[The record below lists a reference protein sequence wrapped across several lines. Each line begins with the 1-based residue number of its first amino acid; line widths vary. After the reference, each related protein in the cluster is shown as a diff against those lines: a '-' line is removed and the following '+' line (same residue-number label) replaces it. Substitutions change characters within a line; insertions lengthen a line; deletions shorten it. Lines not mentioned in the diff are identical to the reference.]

1 MSKIFRAIGLMSGTS
16 LDGIDLALIETD
28 GGDYIKLLN
37 FDYLPYSDD
46 FQNNIRE
53 VIFNPSSLHKIKLL
67 EYEITKFHI
76 QIVKNFLADNHIKSA
91 DIDVIGFHGQTI
103 YHNPA
108 LQVSWQLGNSTLLAK
123 ETSIKVVG
131 DLRLNDIAE
140 GGQGAPLVPIY
151 HYYLF
156 KNIANPLMI
165 LNIGGVSNYTF
176 IDKDL
181 TNLRAADL
189 CFGNA
194 PFNDLMFSKF
204 NLPFDKDGDL
214 ANQGKII
221 NEEVDKILHHPI
233 FNQLPPRS
241 FSRNDFDDA
250 LKSIN
255 DHEASNILAT
265 YCEIFAL
272 LLQKEITQIIK
283 KIPQKIIICGGG
295 SYNKTLVSAIKNK
308 LNNIEIL
315 TANQINYN
323 NDSIEAE
330 AFAFLAV
337 RNLLRL
343 PISFPNTTATKNSA
357 GSLGGVLY
365 HF

>member
-1 MSKIFRAIGLMSGTS
+1 MSKIFKAIGLMSGTS
-16 LDGIDLALIETD
+16 FDGIDLALIETD
-28 GGDYIKLLN
+28 GNDYIKLLN
-37 FDYLPYSDD
+37 CDYLPYSDD
-46 FQNNIRE
+46 FQRDIRE

-76 QIVKNFLADNHIKSA
+76 QIVKNFIHNNNLKSS
-91 DIDVIGFHGQTI
+91 DIDIVGFHGQTI
-103 YHNPA
+103 YHNPE
-108 LQVSWQLGNSTLLAK
+108 LHISWQLGNAAFLAK
-123 ETSIKVVG
+123 ETSINVVA
-131 DLRLNDIAE
+131 DFRINDIVE

-151 HYYLF
+151 HYFLF
-156 KNIANPLMI
+156 RKIANPLMI
-165 LNIGGVSNYTF
+165 LNIGGVSNYSF
-176 IDKDL
+176 IDNDL

-194 PFNDLMFSKF
+194 PFNDIMFSKF

-214 ANQGKII
+214 ANNGKII
-221 NEEVDKILHHPI
+221 QEDIDKILQHPI
-233 FNQLPPRS
+233 FNLLPPRS
-241 FSRNDFDDA
+241 FSRNDFDEV
-250 LKSIN
+250 LKYLN
-255 DHEASNILAT
+255 NHETPNILAT
-265 YCEIFAL
+265 YCEIFAQL
-272 LLQKEITQIIK
+272 LKKEIEQIIK
-283 KIPQKIIICGGG
+283 KTPQKIIICGGG
-295 SYNKTLVSAIKNK
+295 SYNKTLVKVIKNK
-308 LNNIEIL
+308 LSNIEIL

-343 PISFPNTTATKNSA
+343 PISFPKTTATKNSA